1 MSAGDPQGDLFCLA
15 ADRDIEEA
23 LQGLLAR
30 PQSLQIRPITAT
42 IRTHPNRDPG
52 CYLRAHDFLRSF
64 PRWFVHALVVFD
76 REGCGNESHSRE
88 ELEKEV
94 EDRLQAAGWGD
105 RARVVVMD
113 PELEAWVW
121 SDSPQVEKALGWA
134 GRAPALRSW
143 LIESGFLAQ
152 AADKPSRPKEAV
164 ELALRL
170 VRKPRSSAIYREI
183 AESVS
188 LRRCRDPA
196 FAKLR
201 LILQDWFGLEKTH
214 ANKDL
219 P

>member
-1 MSAGDPQGDLFCLA
+1 VSAGDPQGDLFCLA
-15 ADRDIEEA
+15 ADRDIEQS
-23 LQGLLAR
+23 LQGLLTR
-30 PQSLQIRPITAT
+30 PQSLQIRPITAM
-42 IRTHPNRDPG
+42 IGTHPNRDPG

-64 PRWFVHALVVFD
+64 RRGFVHALVVFD

-88 ELEKEV
+88 ELEREV
-94 EDRLQAAGWGD
+94 EDRLQGAGWGD

-121 SDSPQVEKALGWA
+121 SDSPQVDKALGWA

-143 LIESGFLAQ
+143 LIERRFLEEGAP
-152 AADKPSRPKEAV
+152 KPGRPKEAV
-164 ELALRL
+164 EEALRC
-170 VRKPRSSAIYREI
+170 VRKPRSSSVYREL

-188 LRRCRDPA
+188 LERCRDPA

-201 LILQDWFGLEKTH
+201 LTLQDWFGLEKTH